1 MPTREEV
8 LKQALE
14 LSPEDQEILRVQLD
28 LTMVVS
34 ENSTEGTFATPELAA
49 KWSAEIDRRITAYQ
63 RGEMKAQ
70 DSDTVMQELRNY
82 LQEKNQRRQAS

>member
-1 MPTREEV
+1 MATREEI

-14 LSPEDQEILRVQLD
+14 LSLEDLEILRMQLD
-28 LTMVVS
+28 PTMIVS
-34 ENSTEGTFATPELAA
+34 ANSNEGTFATPELAA

-70 DSDTVMQELRNY
+70 DSDTAMQELRNY
-82 LQEKNQRRQAS
+82 LQDKNQRRQAS